1 MSPEVKNYLNKHITD
16 IENEETDKLVCRE
29 VIGNKLLDELLN
41 FLYDCGAPLSV
52 GAVTDQLIKYYVQ
65 SNPGLTTEKKERLLL
80 KICYMINKYQATL
93 VSTIMEEFA

>member
-1 MSPEVKNYLNKHITD
+1 MSPELKNYLNKHITD

-29 VIGNKLLDELLN
+29 VIGKKLLDELLN

>member
-1 MSPEVKNYLNKHITD
+1 MSPELKNFLNKHIAD

-29 VIGNKLLDELLN
+29 VIEKKLLDELLD
-41 FLYDCGAPLSV
+41 FLYDCGAPLST

-80 KICYMINKYQATL
+80 KICHLINKYQATL
-93 VSTIMEEFA
+93 VSTIMEEFT

>member
-1 MSPEVKNYLNKHITD
+1 MSPELKNFLYKHIAD

-29 VIGNKLLDELLN
+29 VIEKKLLDELLD
-41 FLYDCGAPLSV
+41 FLYDCGAPLST

-80 KICYMINKYQATL
+80 KICYMINKHQAML
-93 VSTIMEEFA
+93 ARTIMEEFA